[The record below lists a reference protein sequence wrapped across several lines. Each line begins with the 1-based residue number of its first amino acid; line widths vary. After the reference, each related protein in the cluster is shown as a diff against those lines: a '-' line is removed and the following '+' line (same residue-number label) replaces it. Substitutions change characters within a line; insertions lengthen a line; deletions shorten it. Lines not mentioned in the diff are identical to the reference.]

1 MKTLSLWANAENED
15 LNLKYT
21 METHEHG
28 DLRLKYNGKHVVV
41 EIFAQGIT
49 KYRAQKKVEP
59 GPCAVGTSL
68 TR

>member
-1 MKTLSLWANAENED
+1 MKTLGLWANAENED

-49 KYRAQKKVEP
+49 KYRAQK
-59 GPCAVGTSL
+59 
-68 TR
+68 R